1 MIIIGLT
8 GSIGMGKSETAK
20 MFMAAGAPV
29 FDADAVVRT
38 LQAKGGKAL
47 PLIEAEFKG
56 VIHNGVLDRQKLG
69 GYVFGNAAALKK
81 LEAIMHPMVQ
91 ALRQAFLDQAEMT
104 GSKVVVID
112 EPLLFEMGAQD
123 KCDKIIVVHAPADV
137 QRERVLA
144 RDGMTPEKFADILS
158 KQLPS
163 DEKIAR
169 ADYTVET
176 DKGLDHANA
185 QVQNILKEL
194 RGY

>member
-29 FDADAVVRT
+29 FDADATVRN

-47 PLIEAEFKG
+47 PLIEAAFKG
-56 VIHNGVLDRQKLG
+56 VIHNGALDRQKLG

-91 ALRQAFLDQAEMT
+91 EVRQAFLDQAEMT

-123 KCDKIIVVHAPADV
+123 KCHKIVVAHAPANV

-144 RDGMTPEKFADILS
+144 RDGMTPEKFEGILS

-176 DKGLDHANA
+176 DKGLDHAKA